1 MNQNTGTLNQIDS
14 DTEDELICFLQIQR
28 SVFVV
33 ENTLAYIRLCTKSF
47 SLLSLL

>member
-28 SVFVV
+28 SVCVL
-33 ENTLAYIRLCTKSF
+33 ENTFNLAYIRLCTKLF
-47 SLLSLL
+47 SV